1 LTLPLFCLWR
11 GERGLIRTRARRV
24 AKRSRKPRVCSDT
37 RLNSIRATRCESLTR
52 YPPKVALARSSVFV
66 VTSSAATRSSV
77 VAVFSGSVVKRC
89 RGTHSISSWVFIG
102 PRLEGRDSYCNAI
115 NRLISSHLFLSH
127 LMPSHTAAAAAA
139 AEKTAAAALAL
150 RGKDG
155 EDEGMKDQSKKEK
168 PVLLRM
174 GLILRHAQRWDQRA
188 ESFTG
193 SSYLCFPSPICA
205 AAIASILKCG

>member
-1 LTLPLFCLWR
+1 
-11 GERGLIRTRARRV
+11 
-24 AKRSRKPRVCSDT
+24 
-37 RLNSIRATRCESLTR
+37 
-52 YPPKVALARSSVFV
+52 
-66 VTSSAATRSSV
+66 
-77 VAVFSGSVVKRC
+77 
-89 RGTHSISSWVFIG
+89 
-102 PRLEGRDSYCNAI
+102 
-115 NRLISSHLFLSH
+115 
-127 LMPSHTAAAAAA
+127 MPSHTAAAAAA